1 MLAGIQNLISNPTI
15 YNMTQSTVTQV
26 TTETCLKAVG
36 RPSFILADNKIDPQT
51 KKFSAT
57 KEFLYQLLCLG
68 IYLSLII
75 PVCKK
80 SAFSLAKKIYKDE
93 PIFKA
98 FETSKEFSKFFKM
111 NEQERAAKLNE
122 INSNCTNGDKFTK
135 ENMNVDFAK
144 GVTEVGSMFG
154 SVAGLAILAPIVSHP
169 LIHPIMKV
177 LGMTDKNAAK
187 DANAAA
193 QNPQK

>member
-1 MLAGIQNLISNPTI
+1 
-15 YNMTQSTVTQV
+15 MTQSTVTQV
-26 TTETCLKAVG
+26 TAETCLKVVG

-80 SAFSLAKKIYKDE
+80 SAFKLAKKIYKDE
-93 PIFKA
+93 PVFKA
-98 FETSKEFSKFFKM
+98 FDTSKEFSKFFKM
-111 NEQERAAKLNE
+111 NEQERAAKLDE
-122 INSNCTNGDKFTK
+122 INSKVTNGDKFTK

-177 LGMTDKNAAK
+177 LGLTDKNAAK
-187 DANAAA
+187 DTKAAA